1 MTAVLT
7 TCQLTPHA
15 RPTPHTDSRCNN
27 LSHRDWPSTSHPQR
41 QGHAGAANILRH
53 RHHHLDGRSVTSPS
67 SVATSPSG
75 TCGCRGAVPVCV
87 CARVRLSSVHS
98 RSHTH
103 QHAYTLPLAHA
114 THSTETILMVRVRMA
129 RKLCVCLLKV
139 SYLWHATYPVVHLL
153 KILYSEEDNASL
165 IVQPL

>member
-1 MTAVLT
+1 MFLLPSLPPVVTRVHTLSASDACEDWCTVTAVLT

-41 QGHAGAANILRH
+41 QGHAGAASILRH

-87 CARVRLSSVHS
+87 CARACGYPVFIRV
-98 RSHTH
+98 HTH
-103 QHAYTLPLAHA
+103 TNMH
-114 THSTETILMVRVRMA
+114 THSHSHMPRI
-129 RKLCVCLLKV
+129 
-139 SYLWHATYPVVHLL
+139 
-153 KILYSEEDNASL
+153 
-165 IVQPL
+165 PLRQFSW